1 VSLEQTHGLPGTPFF
16 IAVWILKM
24 EMENDG
30 VVARLN

>member
-1 VSLEQTHGLPGTPFF
+1 MDCQAPPSSLHCGFK
-16 IAVWILKM
+16 KM